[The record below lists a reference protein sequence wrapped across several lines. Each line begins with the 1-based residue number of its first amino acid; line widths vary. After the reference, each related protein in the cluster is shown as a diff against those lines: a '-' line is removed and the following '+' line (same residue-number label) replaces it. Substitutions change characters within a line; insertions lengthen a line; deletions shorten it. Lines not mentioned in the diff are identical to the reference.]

1 MKKFLLSIAF
11 LFSLPAFAQT
21 ITFTELPLYCGAYR
35 VCNSVQNDAGSE
47 VALSATYTVYGP
59 NPLTITVD
67 GVTYTAQVPGF
78 DVDVYSPEGLVAH
91 VTAAFHSTS
100 VRINS
105 GRAHYTRTSWYL
117 DSGSF
122 TPY

>member
-1 MKKFLLSIAF
+1 M
-11 LFSLPAFAQT
+11 
-21 ITFTELPLYCGAYR
+21 
-35 VCNSVQNDAGSE
+35 V
-47 VALSATYTVYGP
+47 
-59 NPLTITVD
+59 ITVD
-67 GVTYTAQVPGF
+67 GVTYTAQAPGF
-78 DVDVYSPEGLVAH
+78 DVDVYSASGLAAH
-91 VTAAFHSTS
+91 VTVAFHSTA